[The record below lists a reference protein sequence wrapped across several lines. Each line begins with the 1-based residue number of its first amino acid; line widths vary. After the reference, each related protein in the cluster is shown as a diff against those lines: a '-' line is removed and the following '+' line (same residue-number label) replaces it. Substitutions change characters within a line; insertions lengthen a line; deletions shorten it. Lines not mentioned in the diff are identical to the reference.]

1 MNRCIINTEDK
12 EITEFLT
19 ELGYECIPVIPSDRV
34 SEPISAHSDVLYR
47 KLNNDTIMGSSC
59 QNGNLQLL
67 KSLGYTVIECDKLS
81 PGYTTESYLNFIIND
96 NHVIRNNK
104 TAINLEDIY
113 TRDKKIIDVKQGY
126 TSCSTIQV
134 TENAYITD
142 DENIH
147 NTLISNGLDCLKIKK
162 GDIELTG
169 YNYGFIGGASVKL
182 NEDSILFF
190 GNINDTTDKNNV
202 IEFLNKYN
210 IEAVFIEGKKLKD
223 IGSALIL

>member
-12 EITEFLT
+12 ETTEFLT

-34 SEPISAHSDVLYR
+34 SGPVSAHSDVLYR
-47 KLNNDTIMGSSC
+47 KLNKNTIMISGC
-59 QNGNLQLL
+59 QNRNLQLL
-67 KSLGYTVIECDKLS
+67 KLWGYTVIKCDELS

-96 NHVIRNNK
+96 SFIIRNHK
-104 TAINLEDIY
+104 TAIELDNSYI
-113 TRDKKIIDVKQGY
+113 TNKKIIDVKQGY

-142 DENIH
+142 DENIYG
-147 NTLISNGLDCLKIKK
+147 TLIMYGIDCLKIKK
-162 GDIELTG
+162 GDIELCG

-182 NEDSILFF
+182 KEDSILFF